1 MRNRSKP
8 LMGRMFWGIVAIVLS
23 SCNCTA
29 YAVIIELPLDSAGVY
44 GGPGAS
50 YFEEYFDLGVHFSEI
65 STVSIVWSGSIKGSV
80 ITNDLSNG
88 EPEVVDTH
96 CIAWLGDLDATA
108 EVAAGQSTYPDPEQF
123 EVTTKFTLRVN
134 HTWNNL
140 LDGKGR
146 LLIEENGYIFLPWV
160 GGGGY
165 LEYGEISLENATLV
179 FEGTVVPEPASLLL
193 LLAGVPVMKKRK
205 T

>member
-1 MRNRSKP
+1 M
-8 LMGRMFWGIVAIVLS
+8 
-23 SCNCTA
+23 
-29 YAVIIELPLDSAGVY
+29 PLDSAGVY
-44 GGPGAS
+44 GEPGLS

-80 ITNDLSNG
+80 ITNDFING
-88 EPEVVDTH
+88 DPVFMETH

-108 EVAAGQSTYPDPEQF
+108 EVVAGQSTYPDPEQF
-123 EVTTKFTLRVN
+123 EVTTNFTLRVN

-146 LLIEENGYIFLPWV
+146 ILIEENRYTFLDW
-160 GGGGY
+160 GKGGGY

-179 FEGTVVPEPASLLL
+179 FEGTVVPEPASLFL
-193 LLAGVPVMKKRK
+193 LLAGVPLLLKKRK